1 MPEHG
6 LPNSL
11 NMVYSSL
18 FRYSAKC
25 FVVPDSEADWCNN
38 CANLEE
44 SAKFGPVELYI
55 IWNFIRRVTQDE
67 YDGYPIFRANQ
78 Y

>member
-11 NMVYSSL
+11 NMVYSAL
-18 FRYSAKC
+18 FRYSAKG
-25 FVVPDSEADWCNN
+25 FVVPDSGADWCNN

-44 SAKFGPVELYI
+44 SAKFGPVKLYI
-55 IWNFIRRVTQDE
+55 I
-67 YDGYPIFRANQ
+67 
-78 Y
+78 